1 MSTKSP
7 ECWAID
13 PQASGLRVEVSPDKD
28 ILLPFDQFVY
38 GELTTEGQAHLLE
51 MHFATHHVLVHGQN
65 LRRIQNAMQHK
76 ELGYRGKA
84 VNQLS
89 RNCQTWPTDD
99 SENRSDC
106 GKACRQAAAI
116 ARVNFLFPVVKIVAR

>member
-28 ILLPFDQFVY
+28 ILLPFDQFVFA
-38 GELTTEGQAHLLE
+38 ELTADGQEQLLRF
-51 MHFATHHVLVHGQN
+51 HFATHQILVYGQN

-76 ELGYRGKA
+76 ELSFVAKLSANYQEVVKPGQPMVLKIEVVAEKPA
-84 VNQLS
+84 VNQS
-89 RNCQTWPTDD
+89 QR
-99 SENRSDC
+99 R
-106 GKACRQAAAI
+106 A
-116 ARVNFLFPVVKIVAR
+116 

>member
-28 ILLPFDQFVY
+28 ILLPFDQFVFA
-38 GELTTEGQAHLLE
+38 ELTTEGQEHLLQ
-51 MHFATHHVLVHGQN
+51 MHFATHQVLVHGQN

-76 ELGYRGKA
+76 ELSFVAKVSANYQEI
-84 VNQLS
+84 VNPGQPIILKIEVIAEKPAARQPQS
-89 RNCQTWPTDD
+89 R
-99 SENRSDC
+99 
-106 GKACRQAAAI
+106 A
-116 ARVNFLFPVVKIVAR
+116 

>member
-51 MHFATHHVLVHGQN
+51 MHFATHHVLIHGQN

-76 ELGYRGKA
+76 ELGYVAK
-84 VNQLS
+84 LS
-89 RNCQTWPTDD
+89 TNYQEISKPGQPMILKI
-99 SENRSDC
+99 EV
-106 GKACRQAAAI
+106 I
-116 ARVNFLFPVVKIVAR
+116 AEKPDAKQPQSRA

>member
-51 MHFATHHVLVHGQN
+51 MHFATHHVLIHGQN

-76 ELGYRGKA
+76 ELGYVAK
-84 VNQLS
+84 LS
-89 RNCQTWPTDD
+89 TNYQEIAKPGQPMILKIEVIAEKPDPKQSQT
-99 SENRSDC
+99 R
-106 GKACRQAAAI
+106 A
-116 ARVNFLFPVVKIVAR
+116 